1 MKSLRFAFRQLLR
14 DPGFAAVA
22 VLTLAIGIG
31 VNTAL
36 FSVFKALVLE
46 PLPYPDPLRLVHVW
60 KSDIGA
66 RDTMPLSGPDYLD
79 LEEQAGCFEE
89 FGLYTTWRFNLGGRD
104 PKQVLGIRCT
114 AGALRALGV
123 APALGRWFTD
133 AEAEDVS
140 RRVVV
145 LGYPLWQERYG
156 ADPGLIG
163 RDIVINGESHEV
175 VGITRADFQ
184 FLSPWYRG
192 GRYDLFAP
200 LVFSRDETFRNWNQ
214 YLGLARLKQGGA
226 FAADFR
232 AATTELHAI
241 GTRVAEAHVETHFR
255 KTFRAVPLIVHTSGG
270 GMLGRLVVLMFA
282 AGLVL
287 LVACANV
294 AGIRW
299 WRPPGSLPGTLKQ
312 CGFRCWRDAHWARLR
327 VVPCNRRRL

>member
-1 MKSLRFAFRQLLR
+1 MNSLRFALRQLR
-14 DPGFAAVA
+14 KSPGFTVVA
-22 VLTLAIGIG
+22 VFTLALGIG

-104 PKQVLGIRCT
+104 PKQVQGIRCT

-133 AEAEDVS
+133 AEAEDAS

-163 RDIVINGESHEV
+163 RDVVINGESHEV
-175 VGITRADFQ
+175 VGVTRADFQ

-192 GRYDLFAP
+192 Y
-200 LVFSRDETFRNWNQ
+200 
-214 YLGLARLKQGGA
+214 
-226 FAADFR
+226 
-232 AATTELHAI
+232 
-241 GTRVAEAHVETHFR
+241 
-255 KTFRAVPLIVHTSGG
+255 
-270 GMLGRLVVLMFA
+270 
-282 AGLVL
+282 
-287 LVACANV
+287 
-294 AGIRW
+294 
-299 WRPPGSLPGTLKQ
+299 
-312 CGFRCWRDAHWARLR
+312 
-327 VVPCNRRRL
+327 